1 MGTNSNLNKIS
12 TNVYEIPKTDK
23 MKVAAR
29 IYASEK
35 LLPQLTEDQSI
46 QQLKNAAQIPS
57 VVEPVI
63 GMPDMH
69 QGFGLPIGGVMATE
83 GYISAGAVGMDINCG
98 VRLLATT
105 EFYKQNH
112 YNQQRL
118 KTLMS
123 RIEARIPVGLG
134 AEHNKIQKGLSLRDV
149 VLQGCPYLMN
159 RGYARK
165 EDVEH
170 TEENGY
176 LEDAR
181 WDTVT
186 KKARS
191 RGEAQLGTLGSGNHF
206 IELQKVVD
214 VFDSGTA
221 NAFGLY
227 KDQLCFMI
235 HSGSRALGHQT
246 CVDYS
251 KIFWRVRNKYKIKDI
266 PNSKLAAL
274 PWEAEEAQDYYGAMS
289 AAVNFAFANRQIIA
303 HEVRRVFKDFVQEK
317 FKRKSEVNQVY
328 DVAHNIAKWEKW
340 KAAKRKWSNLD
351 QGPTSIK
358 VGPSAE
364 EPAQKQTNL
373 LIHRKGA
380 TRALPPNHPHNP
392 TTYRKTGHPALI
404 PGSMGTGSY
413 VVVGTEKIGET
424 FGSVNHGAGRT
435 MSRRQAKKSIKE
447 KQFKNKMGNIVYNL
461 PFYKIADEA
470 PQAYKDID
478 EVVKTLVDAGL
489 TKAVVRLEP
498 LMVIKGD

>member
-1 MGTNSNLNKIS
+1 
-12 TNVYEIPKTDK
+12 
-23 MKVAAR
+23 MKVSAH

-35 LLPQLTEDQSI
+35 LLPLLTEDNSI
-46 QQLKNAAQIPS
+46 KQLKNAAQIPT

-112 YNQQRL
+112 YNKPRL

-123 RIEARIPVGLG
+123 RIEARIPAGLG
-134 AEHNKIQKGLSLRDV
+134 KGHSQIQKGLNLQDV
-149 VLQGCPYLMN
+149 ILQGCPYLIK
-159 RGYARK
+159 RGYAK
-165 EDVEH
+165 AEDVEH

-176 LEDAR
+176 LKDAR
-181 WDTVT
+181 WETVT
-186 KKARS
+186 GKARS
-191 RGEAQLGTLGSGNHF
+191 RGETQLGTLGSGNHF
-206 IELQKVVD
+206 IELQKVVQ
-214 VFDSGTA
+214 VFDSKIA
-221 NAFGLY
+221 DAFGLY
-227 KDQLCFMI
+227 KNQLCFMI

-251 KIFWRVRNKYKIKDI
+251 EKFWKARHKYNTGKLPNK
-266 PNSKLAAL
+266 KLAAL
-274 PWEAEEAQDYYGAMS
+274 PWEAEEAQDYYGAMA
-289 AAVNFAFANRQIIA
+289 AAVNFAFANRQIMA
-303 HEVRRVFKDFVQEK
+303 HEVRRVFKDFVREE
-317 FKRKSEVNQVY
+317 FKRGAELNQVY
-328 DVAHNIAKWEKW
+328 DIAHNIAKWEKW
-340 KAAKRKWSNLD
+340 GEK
-351 QGPTSIK
+351 
-358 VGPSAE
+358 
-364 EPAQKQTNL
+364 NL

-380 TRALPPNHPHNP
+380 TRALPPGHKNNP
-392 TTYRKTGHPALI
+392 TAYRKTGHPALI

-413 VVVGTEKIGET
+413 VVVGTDKIAQT

-447 KQFKNKMGNIVYNL
+447 KEFKNKMGNIIYNL

-470 PQAYKDID
+470 PQAYKNID

-489 TKAVVRLEP
+489 TKLVVKLQP